1 MSTPIRTTCA
11 YCGVGCG
18 VTATVTGERTV
29 TIVGDLEHPANF
41 GKLCSKGTH
50 LGETVGLEGRLL
62 HPMIGDERV
71 GWDAA
76 LDEVA
81 GRMRAC
87 IAEHG
92 PDSVA
97 FYVSGQLLTEDYYV
111 ANKLMKGFI
120 GSGNIDTNSRLCM
133 ASAVAAHNR
142 AFGEDVVPCSYED
155 LDEADLILLVGSN
168 TAWCHPVIWQRIER
182 AREMRGTKI
191 VVIDPRRTETAE
203 GADLHVQVG
212 PDGDVA
218 LFNALLAEMDERGLV
233 EHSFIEQHCEVPE
246 NFWPHLRS
254 CRALRQAQDELPPF
268 GRQSRH
274 HAHHQRVSTSLDTN
288 GGVGDSEFQALA
300 DLVAAHPRMVTLFSQ
315 GANQSVSGT
324 DKGNAIINL
333 HLALGRIN
341 QAGAGPFSITGQ
353 PNAMGGREVG
363 GLANMLA
370 CHLGFSAPER
380 ADVAAFWNTEQLC
393 TGPGLKA
400 VEMFRAVHDGRIKFL
415 WVMATNPAVSMPDAG
430 FVREALA
437 RCPTVVVSDVIAD
450 TDTAKFAHIRLPAL
464 AWGEKDGT
472 VTNSERMV
480 SRQRALFAAPGE
492 ARADLRIVCDVAARL
507 GWGEAFDFASPA
519 AVFREYAAMTAL
531 AGRHG
536 KLLDLS
542 DKAGLSDSAYEAL
555 EPFRW
560 GGLHPFAKGY
570 PTATGRA
577 KMIAVVARASVID
590 PEFPLWLNTG
600 RYRDQWHT
608 MTRTGLSSTLSQHRR
623 EPLLEV
629 HPADAAELGLA
640 DGGLARITTGMGTSV
655 FRVLVTDAQRRGE
668 IYAPMHW
675 TDAFASQGRAN
686 RLAPPLTDPH
696 SGQPA
701 FKRIAARIAPVAPEW
716 RAFLASRD
724 AVRPHDVLYWTRSR
738 VPGGWLVELAGM
750 GAIDI
755 DALLPIGD
763 RLEVA
768 DSARGMRRIV
778 VRDGAGALIAA
789 LYISRSGTLPPRD
802 WVAGEL
808 GSAAAAPVELLAGRP
823 SIPQPDRGPMVCI
836 CHGIG
841 ANEIGAA
848 VCAGAGDVLAVG
860 AATRAG
866 TNCGSCR
873 PAISAI
879 LAVRQAFT
887 LETA

>member
-29 TIVGDLEHPANF
+29 TIAGDADHPANF

-81 GRMRAC
+81 GRMHAC

-111 ANKLMKGFI
+111 ANKLMKGFV

-142 AFGEDVVPCSYED
+142 GFGEDVVPCSYED
-155 LDEADLILLVGSN
+155 LDSADLIVLLGSN
-168 TAWCHPVIWQRIER
+168 TAWCHPVIWQRIEQ
-182 AREMRGTKI
+182 ARETRGTKI

-203 GADLHVQVG
+203 GADLHVQVA

-233 EHSFIEQHCEVPE
+233 DQSFVDQFCEVPE
-246 NFWPHLRS
+246 NFWSHLRS
-254 CRALRQAQDELPPF
+254 CRAKSGQVGAAR
-268 GRQSRH
+268 G
-274 HAHHQRVSTSLDTN
+274 VSTSLDTN
-288 GGVGDSEFQALA
+288 GGVGDAEFQVFA

-315 GANQSVSGT
+315 GANQSICGT

-341 QAGAGPFSITGQ
+341 QPGAGPFSITGQ

-370 CHLGFSAPER
+370 CHLGFSEAER
-380 ADVAAFWNTEQLC
+380 ADVAAFWNTDRVC

-415 WVMATNPAVSMPDAG
+415 WVMATNPAVSMPDAT

-480 SRQRALFAAPGE
+480 SCQRALFAAPGE
-492 ARADLRIVCDVAARL
+492 ARADWRIVCEVAARM
-507 GWGEAFDFASPA
+507 GWGDAFTFATPA

-531 AGRHG
+531 APRHG

-542 DKAGLSDSAYEAL
+542 DKADITDRAYEML
-555 EPFRW
+555 EPFKW
-560 GGLHPFAKGY
+560 GGLHPFAAGF
-570 PTATGRA
+570 PTPTGRA
-577 KMIAVVARASVID
+577 RMIAVAPPAALVD
-590 PEFPLWLNTG
+590 PEFPLRLNTG

-608 MTRTGLSSTLSQHRR
+608 MTRTGLSPTLSQHRR
-623 EPLLEV
+623 EPCLEV
-629 HPADAAELGLA
+629 HPADAAAQGLT
-640 DGGLARITTGMGTSV
+640 DGGLARVVTPQGAAL
-655 FRVLVTDAQRRGE
+655 FRVSISEGQRRGE
-668 IYAPMHW
+668 ICVPMHW
-675 TDAFASQGRAN
+675 TDAMAGEGRAN
-686 RLAPPLTDPH
+686 LLPDQRTDPV

-701 FKRIAARIAPVAPEW
+701 FKNSRAQVEPVAPEW
-716 RAFLASRD
+716 RAFLVCQSF
-724 AVRPHDVLYWTRSR
+724 VPPEGVVFWTRSR
-738 VPGGWLVELAGM
+738 VRASKSTCIM
-750 GAIDI
+750 MSKDI
-755 DALLPIGD
+755 CPLKLIP
-763 RLEVA
+763 R
-768 DSARGMRRIV
+768 STSCSRR
-778 VRDGAGALIAA
+778 
-789 LYISRSGTLPPRD
+789 
-802 WVAGEL
+802 
-808 GSAAAAPVELLAGRP
+808 
-823 SIPQPDRGPMVCI
+823 
-836 CHGIG
+836 
-841 ANEIGAA
+841 
-848 VCAGAGDVLAVG
+848 
-860 AATRAG
+860 
-866 TNCGSCR
+866 
-873 PAISAI
+873 
-879 LAVRQAFT
+879 
-887 LETA
+887 